1 MKLTAQI
8 KLLPSHDQAIALL
21 QTLELAN
28 EACNVISEQA
38 WETRSFKQF
47 SLHRLMYKTIRSKFP
62 LTAQIVVRCIS
73 KVADAY
79 KTGQLSKRFFRS
91 HGGFP
96 FDNRILSWKLDSS
109 EVSIWTIAGRQRIPF
124 VCGKRQR
131 ELLLENRGE
140 SDLCIRDNNFF
151 LDTSCEVEASQTK
164 SVTDV
169 LGLDLGLVNIAADSD
184 GIMYSGEAIETKRR
198 IYAHRRRNLQRKN
211 TKAAKRKL
219 KKISGK
225 QARYQKDTNHL
236 ISKRIVQNAQDTG
249 RAIALED
256 LGGIRDRVTVRGRK
270 QRARH
275 ANWSFHQLRQNISYK
290 AELAG
295 IPVIFVDPRNT
306 SRTCPKCGCVDK
318 RNRITQSLFSCVSCS
333 YSAPADTNAAVNIA
347 ARAVV
352 NQPKVSN
359 LSDSGTNPFHYYG
372 VIDGYRSTIPQC

>member
-1 MKLTAQI
+1 
-8 KLLPSHDQAIALL
+8 
-21 QTLELAN
+21 
-28 EACNVISEQA
+28 
-38 WETRSFKQF
+38 
-47 SLHRLMYKTIRSKFP
+47 
-62 LTAQIVVRCIS
+62 
-73 KVADAY
+73 
-79 KTGQLSKRFFRS
+79 
-91 HGGFP
+91 
-96 FDNRILSWKLDSS
+96 LDSS

-275 ANWSFHQLRQNISYK
+275 ANWSFHQLRKFISYK
-290 AELAG
+290 ADLAG
-295 IPVIFVDPRNT
+295 VPIFLVDPRNT
-306 SRTCPKCGCVDK
+306 SRTCPNCGCVDK
-318 RNRITQSLFSCVSCS
+318 RNRVTQSLFSCVSCGH
-333 YSAPADTNAAVNIA
+333 SAPADTNAAVNIA